1 MSTVTTSLDRAEQMI
16 QVLRTSYVRE
26 GWQLDEEAADR
37 GHVEVVRRL
46 LETEIDVDHV
56 NDLGWTALLEAVI
69 LGDGGLRHTEIVRLL
84 VEAGADVAIADRE
97 GVSAVEHARTAG
109 YDEIVAI
116 LERGM

>member
-1 MSTVTTSLDRAEQMI
+1 MSSRSRTTIRGSPTSTVSR
-16 QVLRTSYVRE
+16 
-26 GWQLDEEAADR
+26 GWIAFPIPAADR
-37 GHVEVVRRL
+37 GHVDVVRRL

-84 VEAGADVAIADRE
+84 VDAGADVTIADRE
-97 GVSAVEHARTAG
+97 GVTALEHAHAAG

-116 LERGM
+116 LERGA